1 MSINLTDE
9 IDVKTKK
16 GKLCAAKQIFLEGDI
31 QTVEKEIQDINSRH
45 NILNTKHE
53 SLSKTV
59 QGISATGGASTAT
72 NVTYNNDTS
81 GLTAEN
87 AQDAID
93 ELQGSKIDKTSITQV
108 SGDSEELVMSQGAI
122 KTELDKKFDK
132 VSVVQE
138 SGDSE
143 DEVMSQK
150 AVSDKLNG
158 LAKDVSLL
166 QIDVLTKSDL
176 NINVNPSILK
186 YAGSYTNEGVWV
198 DSSIFLSSDYIYIGD
213 NDNIF
218 IDIRTDKNTNDSF
231 NILTLFDKDKNFVSG
246 AQYPINNSFKK
257 ATISLKGKSVRYCRV
272 SVYKALINDNL
283 SIKITS
289 QNEIEERL
297 TNKECLLGSLLQ
309 RTNLIYKEIAGYS
322 VFNGI
327 LESEGQ
333 QNFKVC
339 VVPVQKGNTYH
350 FYKNNNG
357 KAQEH
362 SANYLITDYLF
373 KDYEGESLSTGTG
386 SSVTIE
392 DDYAY
397 LYVTYNKNLEAMISL
412 SEQTEFIKSEND
424 TYLNVENINIEIGK
438 KLDKEALS
446 QELGTAED
454 KVVSQKV
461 VNNINDGLVKL
472 IGTSQS
478 ETIME
483 LSEEEITLGSISSI
497 DGSNYENDK
506 YARTVFISVEDY
518 DSIHISSS
526 TPNYLTTQRAI
537 LVLYDSN
544 KNFVATPIIGINN
557 GSTYDKTISLSE
569 YNHVS
574 YMRIGLNST
583 HERPTIKL
591 IKFASEGK
599 IDVLQTKV
607 NEHDVSIDVLQTKV
621 NENDVSIDVL
631 QTKVNE
637 HDVSIAAL
645 LKDIRLIKHP
655 IAKDISDSSVVISEV
670 YNASTITDGT
680 LYPILKDNIPH
691 GEVSDLWRFSLPV
704 RPNSS
709 VYPKEYGIEVIKPNN
724 IYLTTEFYF
733 EGTEFEI
740 KEPANLS
747 SYLIVDDVIV
757 GILSNTTDQGW
768 VYQKITFSESK
779 KRRIQ
784 IRSSFYGIITKGV
797 ISKFEKK
804 RMLLAVDGDSI
815 TEGTAC
821 IYPKHSEYAWS
832 VRVAEIL
839 DCDLLNG
846 GVGGSGYV
854 KTGNLNQAN
863 MVDRYDSYIGQFNPD
878 ILFVMGGLNDGEAT
892 QAWKTAVDNYWE
904 NVHNTFKGKYVIVA
918 SPYWPQKGKNEGIS
932 NMTDYLKSV
941 ALKYKYPFVDVYN
954 GVTYDAFGQII
965 AKNSNG
971 GLVNTTNYDVL
982 YKEYVEGTQTDSTHI
997 NNITGHEYVGRY
1009 IANEIYRICHNDL
1022 GINI

>member
-1 MSINLTDE
+1 MGKFDNYINVTAPLHSAT
-9 IDVKTKK
+9 TK
-16 GKLCAAKQIFLEGDI
+16 GKLGNANEIFLEGDTKNI
-31 QTVEKEIQDINSRH
+31 ENEIKEINSRH
-45 NILNTKHE
+45 ENLNKKHDALNSKHE

-72 NVTYNNDTS
+72 NVTYNNDAS

-93 ELQGSKIDKTSITQV
+93 ELQNS
-108 SGDSEELVMSQGAI
+108 
-122 KTELDKKFDK
+122 KFDK
-132 VSVVQE
+132 ASIAQE
-138 SGDSE
+138 LGEAE
-143 DEVMSQK
+143 DKVMSQK
-150 AVSDKLNG
+150 VVSNKLSG

-166 QIDVLTKSDL
+166 QTDVLTKSDL

-186 YAGSYTNEGVWV
+186 YAGLYTNEGVWI
-198 DSSIFLSSDYIYIGD
+198 DSSIVLSSDYIYIGD

-231 NILTLFDKDKNFVSG
+231 NILTLFDKDKKFVSRVN
-246 AQYPINNSFKK
+246 YLINNSFKK
-257 ATISLKGKSVRYCRV
+257 TTISLKGKSVRYCRV
-272 SVYKALINDNL
+272 SVLKALINDNL
-283 SIKITS
+283 SIKITNK
-289 QNEIEERL
+289 NEIKERL
-297 TNKECLLGSLLQ
+297 TNKEYLLGSLLQ
-309 RTNLIYKEIAGYS
+309 KTNLIYKEIAGYS

-327 LESEGQ
+327 LESAGQ

-373 KDYEGESLSTGTG
+373 KDYEGVSLSTGTG

-397 LYVTYNKNLEAMISL
+397 LYVTYNKTSEAMISL
-412 SEQTEFIKSEND
+412 SEQTEFIKAEND

-483 LSEEEITLGSISSI
+483 LSEEEITLGSISPS

-526 TPNYLTTQRAI
+526 TQNYLTPQRAI

-544 KNFVATPIIGINN
+544 KNFVATPIIGISN

-574 YMRIGLNST
+574 YMRIGLNSIN
-583 HERPTIKL
+583 ERPTIKL

-607 NEHDVSIDVLQTKV
+607 NEHDASI
-621 NENDVSIDVL
+621 NELLSKNSSSII
-631 QTKVNE
+631 E
-637 HDVSIAAL
+637 FS
-645 LKDIRLIKHP
+645 KHP
-655 IAKDISDSSVVISEV
+655 IAKDISDGSVIISDV
-670 YNASTITDGT
+670 SNTSTITDGT
-680 LYPILKDNIPH
+680 LYPVLKDNKPH
-691 GEVSDLWRFSLPV
+691 GEVSDLYRYNLPV
-704 RPNSS
+704 RPSS
-709 VYPKEYGIEVIKPNN
+709 NMYYPLEYGIESVKPNN

-733 EGTEFEI
+733 EGTEFEV

-757 GILSNTTDQGW
+757 GILSNTTDQAW

-779 KRRIQ
+779 KRHIK

-821 IYPKHSEYAWS
+821 IYPKHSEYACS

-892 QAWKTAVDNYWE
+892 QTWKNAVDRYWE